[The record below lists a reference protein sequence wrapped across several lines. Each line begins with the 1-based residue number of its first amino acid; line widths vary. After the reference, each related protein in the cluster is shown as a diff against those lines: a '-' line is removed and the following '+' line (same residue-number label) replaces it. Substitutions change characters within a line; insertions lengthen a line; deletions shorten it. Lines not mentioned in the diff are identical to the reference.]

1 MTKAQR
7 DSNVQTCHRYSE
19 LKKMHRN
26 DPLKIVQFYMTP
38 NISTKSLCPP
48 LHPQKTTTNIVV
60 VILNFQKFG
69 IQNFEPKMGQ
79 ANLYMKISEYYPSLY
94 LQLDSLPTALLKP
107 SACIFH
113 FSFRCFFDTY
123 ERRRCL
129 SGRNPTS
136 G

>member
-1 MTKAQR
+1 M
-7 DSNVQTCHRYSE
+7 QTCHRYSE

-26 DPLKIVQFYMTP
+26 DPLKIVQFYNDSKYIHKIFVP
-38 NISTKSLCPP
+38 PSPPPPPKKKYIYCFFLGISKNI
-48 LHPQKTTTNIVV
+48 
-60 VILNFQKFG
+60 G

-79 ANLYMKISEYYPSLY
+79 ANLFMKISEYYPSLY
-94 LQLDSLPTALLKP
+94 LQLDSLPTALLKT
-107 SACIFH
+107 SACGFH

>member
-1 MTKAQR
+1 MTKALER
-7 DSNVQTCHRYSE
+7 LKSADVQTCHRYSK

-26 DPLKIVQFYMTP
+26 DPLKIVQFYNDP
-38 NISTKSLCPP
+38 KYINKIFVPPPPPKISKNI
-48 LHPQKTTTNIVV
+48 
-60 VILNFQKFG
+60 G

-79 ANLYMKISEYYPSLY
+79 ANLYMKISEYYPFLY

-107 SACIFH
+107 SACGFH

-123 ERRRCL
+123 ERRR
-129 SGRNPTS
+129 SQRNPTS